1 MTYGNSIMEKFI
13 NMLVIEYHLGDAQLH
28 RFLSQGNIS
37 QKYSLIDKLNRIRR
51 KVSHDTDDRFANED
65 YEFYMA
71 NVFGLV
77 NSLLDGFRGNE

>member
-1 MTYGNSIMEKFI
+1 MRYGNSIMEKFI
-13 NMLVIEYHLGDAQLH
+13 NMLVIEYHLNEAQLH
-28 RFLSQGNIS
+28 RFLIQENIS

-51 KVSHDTDDRFANED
+51 KVSHDTDDRFSNED

-77 NSLLDGFRGNE
+77 NGLLDGFRGNE